1 MIGKYIRF
9 GLGWFGLLII
19 LALFIIAYYYTNQ
32 DRSIDST
39 KWVPK
44 AEMMTYRAQM
54 KPIVYMKFEN
64 GRFSAFDDSISIVGR
79 YYDVSHMLDIT
90 ENESIQ
96 ITQSSFL
103 KKIQQAHYF
112 KQNNGVLYLLNESR
126 EQIEILYRV

>member
-9 GLGWFGLLII
+9 GLGWLGLLMI
-19 LALFIIAYYYTNQ
+19 LALFIVAYYYTNQ

-54 KPIVYMKFEN
+54 KPIVYIKFEN
-64 GRFSAFDDSISIVGR
+64 GRFSAFDDSSSIVGR
-79 YYDVSHMLDIT
+79 YYDVSHMLDVT
-90 ENESIQ
+90 KNESIQ

-112 KQNNGVLYLLNESR
+112 KQNNGVLYLFNESR
-126 EQIEILYRV
+126 EQIEVLYRT